1 MGSAFAVHDIHGVPG
16 LEDFRQLAWQGASV
30 DLRYRFLNRDSAPF
44 GLTFA
49 SRESSQPYRRYQCGG
64 GPGFRYG
71 IHARLRPRIDSKLCA
86 RGSQPDL
93 SAGMDAFFRN
103 RSRGARIHH
112 RCRAP
117 GDGANASGH
126 LVRLRGA
133 LSAEIMRA
141 SVWRS
146 CSGHCLFQL
155 SERSRLTA
163 SWSGQAWG
171 RPAGSNAAL
180 DLVNFE
186 RHQARLVFGDNF

>member
-1 MGSAFAVHDIHGVPG
+1 VNSGARRPDDLPRMAKIITFWSDI
-16 LEDFRQLAWQGASV
+16 R
-30 DLRYRFLNRDSAPF
+30 R
-44 GLTFA
+44 
-49 SRESSQPYRRYQCGG
+49 RESSQPYRRYQCGG
-64 GPGFRYG
+64 GPEFRYG
-71 IHARLRPRIDSKLCA
+71 IHARPRPRIDSKLCA

-141 SVWRS
+141 SVWSSFRVMPFPTV
-146 CSGHCLFQL
+146 GALTADRVL
-155 SERSRLTA
+155 ERSGMGA
-163 SWSGQAWG
+163 SG
-171 RPAGSNAAL
+171 RIECCPRS
-180 DLVNFE
+180 
-186 RHQARLVFGDNF
+186 R